1 MTGDVKKES
10 PGLGVLI
17 GELALKHRLI
27 DQETF
32 EKTLKACSDAED
44 MDKALPAYFIAMNL
58 ITENEIKKL
67 TAVAKTI
74 MMRRQDINFGDIAM
88 EMGIISGSMLETALK
103 EQTSLFKKKRIYIP
117 LGEILVDAG
126 MMAAAQRDIILKE
139 QNRLKEKKQPHLT
152 QNTQNKENHDDGESD
167 NSCDTFGKII
177 MPRPKIFAESEVFPC
192 GIKLIIQTDA
202 MAAFLFKTEKF
213 DPLLTIGRIKEILAS
228 RNIIFGIA
236 KDPMIARFIQSDEYK
251 KKAFKIA
258 RGVKPVMLKNAS
270 IQYFFERNHMK
281 PGSIREDGTMD
292 FRDRGDIPQVKK
304 NAVLAV
310 KQKPVQGK
318 NGKNIFNDT
327 IQVNKA
333 RDVFL
338 KPGKGTILSD
348 DGLKIIATC
357 SGHPSLSKN
366 GVINVLETY
375 TVERDVDFETGH
387 IDYHGNV
394 IVKGCIENGFKVK
407 ANSIWAESI
416 DGGIVTA
423 DENITVK
430 NGITDAKI
438 TLRGS
443 LSARFIQ
450 NSRISCLG
458 DVITEKEV
466 VESQIE
472 CNGICNIKGVV
483 IASGITAK
491 MGVHARQIGMEKSPA
506 STIKTGIDIFAQKNM
521 SRLEKRLVI
530 LRNKARNTKNCITE
544 LQAKIH
550 GGKAKTNRVTAIHKS
565 QQVRIRDILF
575 ELSSL
580 DNDLE
585 AEKVQRLEL
594 ELEALATS
602 NEETKGTMI
611 SCEASIANMTEL
623 ISENEAKLIS
633 NEQEIQSLID
643 RQKELD
649 VWINN
654 HPGVAIIKVQDTI
667 MPGTVICGRYAQDV
681 VAKEDRGV
689 LIKEGQT
696 FKYNGPEYELWKMYI
711 IKG

>member
-1 MTGDVKKES
+1 
-10 PGLGVLI
+10 
-17 GELALKHRLI
+17 
-27 DQETF
+27 
-32 EKTLKACSDAED
+32 
-44 MDKALPAYFIAMNL
+44 MDKAIPAYLIAMNL

-74 MMRRQDINFGDIAM
+74 MMRRQDLDFGDIAM
-88 EMGIISGSMLETALK
+88 EMGIISGSMLETALE

-126 MMAAAQRDIILKE
+126 MMAAAQRDMILKE
-139 QNRLKEKKQPHLT
+139 QNFLKDKKDQSHLIP
-152 QNTQNKENHDDGESD
+152 NTQNEENHDDGESYTSHD
-167 NSCDTFGKII
+167 KSGKVI

-213 DPLLTIGRIKEILAS
+213 DLLLTIGRIKEILAS

-236 KDPMIARFIQSDEYK
+236 KDPMIARFIQSDEYIK
-251 KKAFKIA
+251 KPFKIA
-258 RGVKPVMLKNAS
+258 QGIKPVMLKNAS

-338 KPGKGTILSD
+338 KPGKGSILSD
-348 DGLKIIATC
+348 DGLKIIAAC
-357 SGHPSLSKN
+357 SGHPKLSKN

-438 TLRGS
+438 TLKGS

-483 IASGITAK
+483 IASDITAK
-491 MGVHARQIGMEKSPA
+491 MGVHAGQIGMEKSPA
-506 STIKTGIDIFAQKNM
+506 STIKTGIDIFAQKKM
-521 SRLEKRLVI
+521 IKLEKRLVT
-530 LRNKARNTKNCITE
+530 LSNSGRNTKNSITE
-544 LQAKIH
+544 LKEKIR
-550 GGKAKTNRVTAIHKS
+550 GVKAKTKRVASIHKR
-565 QQVRIRDILF
+565 QKARIHDILF
-575 ELSSL
+575 EL
-580 DNDLE
+580 
-585 AEKVQRLEL
+585 
-594 ELEALATS
+594 
-602 NEETKGTMI
+602 
-611 SCEASIANMTEL
+611 L
-623 ISENEAKLIS
+623 ISGQRSGKRKDSKPGIRAEGFGH
-633 NEQEIQSLID
+633 EQ
-643 RQKELD
+643 
-649 VWINN
+649 
-654 HPGVAIIKVQDTI
+654 
-667 MPGTVICGRYAQDV
+667 
-681 VAKEDRGV
+681 
-689 LIKEGQT
+689 
-696 FKYNGPEYELWKMYI
+696 
-711 IKG
+711 